1 MDLERKPAMR
11 SVHVVA
17 ALALA
22 ASVAPASAC
31 PRGARCLVSTQQE
44 ITALARPRAE
54 LPRAR
59 RVSLRL
65 TNHVTPREPV
75 LAMSPAPAPETSGD
89 SAQPSVIH
97 VLFAQVVAYIPR
109 YEDRQ
114 LTVRPYPLAITTPTN
129 TIAGFGLA
137 GKF

>member
-1 MDLERKPAMR
+1 MR
-11 SVHVVA
+11 SVHAIA

-31 PRGARCLVSTQQE
+31 PRGARCLVATQQE
-44 ITALARPRAE
+44 ITASARPRAE

-65 TNHVTPREPV
+65 TSDVTPRDPV
-75 LAMSPAPAPETSGD
+75 LAMTPAPAPDARGERAD
-89 SAQPSVIH
+89 PSAIH

-129 TIAGFGLA
+129 TIAGLGVT